1 MARTLLVAASQRGA
15 HPTVG
20 AALEAVEG
28 SGTAEAVVVI
38 APGQYVDPIVVRS
51 RKVTL
56 RAADGPGTVVLECAA
71 ADQPLITGTN
81 ATLVLS
87 DLTFR
92 AADSALVLTES
103 VVDMDKC
110 EVHGGTGAGI
120 KAVQGSQLT
129 IKRSKFVGG
138 ANALV
143 FDDSGGV
150 VTDTE
155 ISDTTDD
162 GVIVR
167 VGANPQLRNS
177 IITGCGYRGIYVY
190 QSGRPVIDGCDV
202 AQTGSA
208 GISVVHSAATIRRC
222 TIHDTQ
228 GPGITVSA
236 GCQGSIEDCVTAN
249 TAEPG
254 IDVDPGA
261 TTRLV
266 VSEQAGPRG
275 VGIRDEGPRQ
285 DAGQVDVL
293 LSELD
298 AMVGLPGVKAEVR
311 SLIDEIQ
318 VNEWRR
324 AAGLGTGSVSYHLIF
339 AGAPG
344 TGKTTV
350 ARLYGKLL
358 VALGLLRKG
367 QFREVSRRD
376 MVGQYIGH
384 TAEKSAALIEGA
396 VGGVLFIDEAYTLSR
411 AAGMGNDF
419 GQEAIDMLVKLME
432 DHRHDLA
439 VIVAGYTHEMAE
451 FLDANPGLG
460 SRFSKTIEFENYS
473 GDQLVRI
480 VNRMARSDDY
490 QFDAGMDGE
499 LLRWFSDLERGE
511 SFGNA
516 REARRLFETM
526 RKEQSRRLRALGR
539 MPDVAELRTLT
550 AADIPAAAG

>member
-15 HPTVG
+15 YPTVG

-28 SGTAEAVVVI
+28 AASAEAVIVI

-56 RAADGPGTVVLECAA
+56 RAADGPGTVVLECPAP
-71 ADQPLITGTN
+71 DQPLITGTN

-92 AADSALVLTES
+92 AADSALVLAET
-103 VVDMDKC
+103 VLDMDKC
-110 EVHGGTGAGI
+110 EVRGGTGAGL
-120 KAVQGSQLT
+120 KATHGSQLT

-138 ANALV
+138 ANGLV

-155 ISDTTDD
+155 VSDTTDD

-177 IITGCGYRGIYVY
+177 TVTGCGYRGVYVY
-190 QSGRPVIDGCDV
+190 QSGRPVIDGCDI

-228 GPGITVSA
+228 GPGIVVSA
-236 GCQGSIEDCVTAN
+236 GSQGSIEDCVTAN

-261 TTRLV
+261 TTTV
-266 VSEQAGPRG
+266 VTSEQAKIRG

-293 LSELD
+293 LAELD

-311 SLIDEIQ
+311 ALIDEIQ

-384 TAEKSAALIEGA
+384 TAEKTAALIEGA

-460 SRFSKTIEFENYS
+460 SRFTKTIEFENYS
-473 GDQLVRI
+473 GDQLVQI
-480 VNRMARSDDY
+480 VNRMARTDDY

-499 LLRWFSDLERGE
+499 LLRWFADLERGE

-516 REARRLFETM
+516 REARRLFEVM

-539 MPDVAELRTLT
+539 MPDVSELRTLT
-550 AADIPAAAG
+550 AADIPATVG